1 MTNTAVFRVAASVI
15 KNMMTNRASIMSG
28 TLWRL
33 QSCYLYLLMPTLL
46 VLLPGKGTSSESS
59 ELLSSPRMLK
69 LFKELKSRYE
79 SRIIIYDLPPLLN
92 VDDAQV
98 ILPNIDSTILIV
110 ENGKNT
116 ESEVQNSLRLLKSLI
131 LRCLI

>member
-1 MTNTAVFRVAASVI
+1 
-15 KNMMTNRASIMSG
+15 
-28 TLWRL
+28 
-33 QSCYLYLLMPTLL
+33 
-46 VLLPGKGTSSESS
+46 
-59 ELLSSPRMLK
+59 MLK

-116 ESEVQNSLRLLKSLI
+116 ESEVQNSLRLPESTNFIGTVLNKANEEI
-131 LRCLI
+131 KGYY